1 MNERMETTH
10 EVIKRKLIVFK
21 RANSE
26 KWQCRYKIKDEWIRC
41 STNEYTLESAIQ
53 SANMI
58 LIEAHVREKLNVA
71 PVSKKFRDVAR
82 LAIQRIENEI
92 AQKEG
97 KAIYKDYT
105 MIIKSYLLPV
115 LGNMSV
121 EQIKLKELEA
131 LEQFRIKR
139 MGKVPKR
146 STMLNHNAAL
156 KRVFD
161 EAVMHGYMTEAHC
174 PVLVAKGAK
183 CERRIEFS
191 MEEIKKM
198 LSGFDSWIEKGKT
211 HSLQLRYL
219 LKDYVITLLDTG
231 ARPGRELFE
240 LKWSNI
246 KFANEHNLIFNI
258 QMSKTGE
265 RRSIAREPTI
275 QALRRIAKRN
285 FDMTLE
291 EILNANRQDNIF
303 RYVEFCSKRNGKLNQ
318 IPKMVQPSS
327 FFRMF
332 VGYLKEMNLLVCPIT
347 LKSRSFYSI
356 RHTYATFAL
365 TYDNVNIHT
374 LAKQMGTSVVM
385 IEKHYSHLDAVK
397 AIEQLG
403 GAKTLSL
410 MSM

>member
-1 MNERMETTH
+1 MRQRIETTH
-10 EVIKRKLIVFK
+10 EIIKRTLIVFK
-21 RANSE
+21 RANSD
-26 KWQCRYKIKDEWIRC
+26 KWQCRYRIKDEWIRC

-71 PVSKKFRDVAR
+71 PVSKKFRDVAK
-82 LAIQRIENEI
+82 LAIQRIETEI
-92 AQKEG
+92 AQQEG

-115 LGNMSV
+115 LSNISI

-131 LEQFRIKR
+131 LEKFRIKK

-146 STMLNHNAAL
+146 STILNHNAAL

-161 EAVMHGYMTEAHC
+161 EAVMHGFMTEAQR
-174 PVLVAKGAK
+174 PMLVAKGAK
-183 CERRIEFS
+183 CERRVEFS
-191 MEEIKKM
+191 MEEIKIM
-198 LSGFDSWIEKGKT
+198 LSGFDSWIEKAKT
-211 HSLQLRYL
+211 HSKQLRYL

-240 LKWSNI
+240 LKWSNV

-265 RRSIAREPTI
+265 RRAIAREPTI
-275 QALRRIAKRN
+275 QALRRIAQRN

-291 EILNANRQDNIF
+291 EMLNANKQEHIF
-303 RYVEFCSKRNGKLNQ
+303 RYTEFCSKRNGKLNQ
-318 IPKMVQPSS
+318 IPKMVKPSS

-397 AIEQLG
+397 AIEQLSG
-403 GAKTLSL
+403 LATRKL
-410 MSM
+410 MFM

>member
-1 MNERMETTH
+1 MRERIETTH
-10 EVIKRKLIVFK
+10 EIIKRTLIVFK
-21 RANSE
+21 RANSD
-26 KWQCRYKIKDEWIRC
+26 KWQCRYRIKDEWIRC

-71 PVSKKFRDVAR
+71 PVSKKFRDVAK
-82 LAIQRIENEI
+82 LAIQRIETEI
-92 AQKEG
+92 AQQEG

-115 LGNMSV
+115 LSNISI

-131 LEQFRIKR
+131 LEKFRIKK

-146 STMLNHNAAL
+146 STILNHNAAL

-161 EAVMHGYMTEAHC
+161 EAVMHGFMTEAQR
-174 PVLVAKGAK
+174 PMLVAKGAK
-183 CERRIEFS
+183 CERRVEFS
-191 MEEIKKM
+191 MEEIKIM
-198 LSGFDSWIEKGKT
+198 LSGFDSWIEKAKT
-211 HSLQLRYL
+211 HSKQLRYL

-240 LKWSNI
+240 LKWSNV

-265 RRSIAREPTI
+265 RRAIAREPTI
-275 QALRRIAKRN
+275 QALRRIAQRN

-291 EILNANRQDNIF
+291 EMLNANKQEHIF
-303 RYVEFCSKRNGKLNQ
+303 RYTEFCSKRNGKLNQ
-318 IPKMVQPSS
+318 IPKMVKPSS

-397 AIEQLG
+397 AIEQLSG
-403 GAKTLSL
+403 LATRKL
-410 MSM
+410 MFM

>member
-1 MNERMETTH
+1 
-10 EVIKRKLIVFK
+10 VFK
-21 RANSE
+21 RANSD
-26 KWQCRYKIKDEWIRC
+26 KWQCRYRIKDEWIRC

-71 PVSKKFRDVAR
+71 PVSKKFRDVAK
-82 LAIQRIENEI
+82 LAIQRIETEI
-92 AQKEG
+92 AQQEG

-115 LGNMSV
+115 LSNISI

-131 LEQFRIKR
+131 LEKFRIKK

-146 STMLNHNAAL
+146 STILNHNAAL

-161 EAVMHGYMTEAHC
+161 EAVIHGFMTEAQR
-174 PVLVAKGAK
+174 PMLVAKGAK
-183 CERRIEFS
+183 CERRVEFS
-191 MEEIKKM
+191 MEEIKIM

-211 HSLQLRYL
+211 HSIQLRYL

-240 LKWSNI
+240 LKWSNV

-265 RRSIAREPTI
+265 RRAIAREPTI
-275 QALRRIAKRN
+275 QALRRIAQRN

-291 EILNANRQDNIF
+291 EMLNANKQEHIF
-303 RYVEFCSKRNGKLNQ
+303 RYTEFCSKRNGKLNQ
-318 IPKMVQPSS
+318 IPKMVKPSS

-397 AIEQLG
+397 AIEQLSG
-403 GAKTLSL
+403 LATRKL
-410 MSM
+410 MFM

>member
-1 MNERMETTH
+1 MRQRIETTH
-10 EVIKRKLIVFK
+10 EIIKRTLIVFK
-21 RANSE
+21 RANSD
-26 KWQCRYKIKDEWIRC
+26 KWQCRYRIKDEWIRC

-71 PVSKKFRDVAR
+71 PVSKKFRDVAK

-92 AQKEG
+92 AQQEG

-105 MIIKSYLLPV
+105 MIIKSYLMPV
-115 LGNMSV
+115 LGNISI
-121 EQIKLKELEA
+121 EQIKLKELDA
-131 LEQFRIKR
+131 LEKFRIKK

-146 STMLNHNAAL
+146 STILNHNAAL

-161 EAVMHGYMTEAHC
+161 EAVMHGFMTEAQR
-174 PVLVAKGAK
+174 PMLVAKGAK
-183 CERRIEFS
+183 CERRVEFS
-191 MEEIKKM
+191 MEEIKIM

-211 HSLQLRYL
+211 HSIQLRYL

-240 LKWSNI
+240 LKWSNV

-265 RRSIAREPTI
+265 RRAIAREPTI
-275 QALRRIAKRN
+275 QALRRIAQRN

-291 EILNANRQDNIF
+291 EMLNANKQEHIF
-303 RYVEFCSKRNGKLNQ
+303 RYTEFCSKRNGKLNQ
-318 IPKMVQPSS
+318 TPKQIKPSS

-347 LKSRSFYSI
+347 LKARSFYSI

-397 AIEQLG
+397 AIEQLSG
-403 GAKTLSL
+403 LATRKL
-410 MSM
+410 MFM

>member
-1 MNERMETTH
+1 MRERIETTH

-21 RANSE
+21 RTNSD

-41 STNEYTLESAIQ
+41 STNEYTVESAIQ

-58 LIEAHVREKLNVA
+58 LIEAHVRDKLNIA
-71 PVSKKFRDVAR
+71 PVSKKFKDVAK
-82 LAIQRIENEI
+82 LAIQRLESEMQTTDSKTKYIEYAKLI
-92 AQKEG
+92 R
-97 KAIYKDYT
+97 
-105 MIIKSYLLPV
+105 SYQIPV
-115 LGNMSV
+115 LAQIPI

-131 LEQFRIKR
+131 LEKFRIKR

-146 STMLNHNAAL
+146 STILNHNAAL

-161 EAVMHGYMTEAHC
+161 EAVLQGYMTEAQR

-183 CERRIEFS
+183 CERRVEFS

-211 HSLQLRYL
+211 HSIQLRYL

-318 IPKMVQPSS
+318 IPKMVKPSS

-403 GAKTLSL
+403 GLATRKLIES
-410 MSM
+410 

>member
-1 MNERMETTH
+1 
-10 EVIKRKLIVFK
+10 
-21 RANSE
+21 
-26 KWQCRYKIKDEWIRC
+26 
-41 STNEYTLESAIQ
+41 
-53 SANMI
+53 MI

-71 PVSKKFRDVAR
+71 PVSKKFRDVAK

-92 AQKEG
+92 AQQEG

-105 MIIKSYLLPV
+105 MIIKSYLMPV
-115 LGNMSV
+115 LGNISI
-121 EQIKLKELEA
+121 EQIKLKELDA
-131 LEQFRIKR
+131 LEKFRIKK

-146 STMLNHNAAL
+146 STILNHNAAL

-161 EAVMHGYMTEAHC
+161 EAVMHGFMTEAQR
-174 PVLVAKGAK
+174 PMLVAKGAK
-183 CERRIEFS
+183 CERRVEFS
-191 MEEIKKM
+191 MEEIKIM

-211 HSLQLRYL
+211 HSIQLRYL

-240 LKWSNI
+240 LKWSNV

-265 RRSIAREPTI
+265 RRAIAREPTI
-275 QALRRIAKRN
+275 QALRRIAQRN

-291 EILNANRQDNIF
+291 EMLNANKQEHIF
-303 RYVEFCSKRNGKLNQ
+303 RYTEFCSKRNGKLNQ
-318 IPKMVQPSS
+318 TPKQIKPSS

-347 LKSRSFYSI
+347 LKARSFYSI

-397 AIEQLG
+397 AIEQLSG
-403 GAKTLSL
+403 LATRKL
-410 MSM
+410 MFM

>member
-1 MNERMETTH
+1 MRERIETTH
-10 EVIKRKLIVFK
+10 EIIKRTLIVFK
-21 RANSE
+21 RANSD
-26 KWQCRYKIKDEWIRC
+26 KWQCRYRIKDEWIRC

-71 PVSKKFRDVAR
+71 PVSKKFRDVAK
-82 LAIQRIENEI
+82 LAIQRIETEI

-115 LGNMSV
+115 LGNISI

-131 LEQFRIKR
+131 LEKFRIKK

-146 STMLNHNAAL
+146 STILNHNAAL

-161 EAVMHGYMTEAHC
+161 EAVMHGFMTEAQR
-174 PVLVAKGAK
+174 PMLVAKGAK
-183 CERRIEFS
+183 CERRVEFS
-191 MEEIKKM
+191 MEEIKIM
-198 LSGFDSWIEKGKT
+198 LSGFDSWIEKAKT
-211 HSLQLRYL
+211 HSKQLRYL

-240 LKWSNI
+240 LKWSNV

-265 RRSIAREPTI
+265 RRAIAREPTI
-275 QALRRIAKRN
+275 QALRRIAQRN

-291 EILNANRQDNIF
+291 EMLNANKQEHIF
-303 RYVEFCSKRNGKLNQ
+303 RYTEFCSKRNGKLNQ
-318 IPKMVQPSS
+318 IPKMVKPSS

>member
-1 MNERMETTH
+1 MRQRIETTH
-10 EVIKRKLIVFK
+10 EIIKRTLIVFK
-21 RANSE
+21 RANSD
-26 KWQCRYKIKDEWIRC
+26 KWQCRYRIKDEWIRC

-71 PVSKKFRDVAR
+71 PVSKKFRDVAK
-82 LAIQRIENEI
+82 LAIQRIETEI
-92 AQKEG
+92 AQQEG

-115 LGNMSV
+115 LSNISI

-131 LEQFRIKR
+131 LEKFRIKK

-146 STMLNHNAAL
+146 STILNHNAAL

-161 EAVMHGYMTEAHC
+161 EAVMHGFMTEAQR
-174 PVLVAKGAK
+174 PMLVAKGAK
-183 CERRIEFS
+183 CERRVEFS
-191 MEEIKKM
+191 MEEIKIM
-198 LSGFDSWIEKGKT
+198 LSGFDSWIEKAKT
-211 HSLQLRYL
+211 HSKQLRYL

-240 LKWSNI
+240 LKWSNV

-265 RRSIAREPTI
+265 RRAIAREPTI
-275 QALRRIAKRN
+275 QALRRIAQRN

-291 EILNANRQDNIF
+291 EMLNANKQEHIF
-303 RYVEFCSKRNGKLNQ
+303 RYTEFCSKRNGKLNQ
-318 IPKMVQPSS
+318 IPKQIKPSS

-397 AIEQLG
+397 AIEQLSG
-403 GAKTLSL
+403 LATRKL
-410 MSM
+410 MFM

>member
-1 MNERMETTH
+1 MRERIETTH
-10 EVIKRKLIVFK
+10 EIIKRTLIVFK
-21 RANSE
+21 RANSD
-26 KWQCRYKIKDEWIRC
+26 KWQCRYRIKDEWIRC

-71 PVSKKFRDVAR
+71 PVSKKFRDVAK
-82 LAIQRIENEI
+82 LAIQRIETEI

-115 LGNMSV
+115 LSNISI

-131 LEQFRIKR
+131 LEKFRIKK

-146 STMLNHNAAL
+146 STILNHNAAL
-156 KRVFD
+156 KRVLD
-161 EAVMHGYMTEAHC
+161 EAVMHGYMTEAQR
-174 PVLVAKGAK
+174 PMLVAKGAK
-183 CERRIEFS
+183 CERRVEFS
-191 MEEIKKM
+191 MEEIKIM
-198 LSGFDSWIEKGKT
+198 LNGFDSWIEKAKT
-211 HSLQLRYL
+211 HSKQLRYL

-240 LKWSNI
+240 LKWSNV

-265 RRSIAREPTI
+265 RRAIAREPTI
-275 QALRRIAKRN
+275 QALRRIAQRN

-291 EILNANRQDNIF
+291 EILNANRQEHIF
-303 RYVEFCSKRNGKLNQ
+303 RYEEFCSRRNGKLNQ
-318 IPKMVQPSS
+318 IPKMVKPSS

-397 AIEQLG
+397 AIEQLSG
-403 GAKTLSL
+403 LATRKL
-410 MSM
+410 MFM

>member
-1 MNERMETTH
+1 MRERIETTH
-10 EVIKRKLIVFK
+10 EIIKRTLIVFK
-21 RANSE
+21 RANSD
-26 KWQCRYKIKDEWIRC
+26 KWQCRYRIKDEWIRC

-71 PVSKKFRDVAR
+71 PVSKKFRDVAK
-82 LAIQRIENEI
+82 LAIQRIETEI

-115 LGNMSV
+115 LGNISI

-131 LEQFRIKR
+131 LEKFRIKK

-146 STMLNHNAAL
+146 STILNHNAAL

-161 EAVMHGYMTEAHC
+161 EAVMHGYMTEAQR
-174 PVLVAKGAK
+174 PMLVAKGAK
-183 CERRIEFS
+183 CERRVEFS
-191 MEEIKKM
+191 MEEIKIM
-198 LSGFDSWIEKGKT
+198 LSGFDSWIEKAKT
-211 HSLQLRYL
+211 HSKQLRYL

-240 LKWSNI
+240 LKWSNV

-265 RRSIAREPTI
+265 RRAIAREPTI
-275 QALRRIAKRN
+275 QALRRIAQRN

-291 EILNANRQDNIF
+291 EMLNANKQEHIF
-303 RYVEFCSKRNGKLNQ
+303 RYTEFCSKRNGKLNQ
-318 IPKMVQPSS
+318 IPKMVKPSS

-403 GAKTLSL
+403 GLATRKLIES
-410 MSM
+410 

>member
-1 MNERMETTH
+1 MRQRIETTH
-10 EVIKRKLIVFK
+10 EIIKRTLIVFK
-21 RANSE
+21 RANSD
-26 KWQCRYKIKDEWIRC
+26 KWQCRYRIKDEWIRC

-71 PVSKKFRDVAR
+71 PVSKKFRDVAK
-82 LAIQRIENEI
+82 LAIQRIETEI
-92 AQKEG
+92 AQQEG

-115 LGNMSV
+115 LSNISI

-131 LEQFRIKR
+131 LEKFRIKK

-146 STMLNHNAAL
+146 STILNHNAAL

-161 EAVMHGYMTEAHC
+161 EAVMHGFMTEAQR
-174 PVLVAKGAK
+174 PMLVAKGAK
-183 CERRIEFS
+183 CERRVEFS
-191 MEEIKKM
+191 MEEIKIM

-211 HSLQLRYL
+211 HSIQLRYL

-240 LKWSNI
+240 LKWSNV

-265 RRSIAREPTI
+265 RRAIAREPTI
-275 QALRRIAKRN
+275 QALRRIAQRN

-291 EILNANRQDNIF
+291 EMLNANKQEHIF
-303 RYVEFCSKRNGKLNQ
+303 RYTEFCSKRNGKLNQ
-318 IPKMVQPSS
+318 IPKMVKPSS

-397 AIEQLG
+397 AIEQLSG
-403 GAKTLSL
+403 LATRKL
-410 MSM
+410 MFM

>member
-1 MNERMETTH
+1 MRERIETTH
-10 EVIKRKLIVFK
+10 EIIKRTLIVFK
-21 RANSE
+21 RANSD
-26 KWQCRYKIKDEWIRC
+26 KWQCRYRIKDEWIRC

-71 PVSKKFRDVAR
+71 PVSKKFRDVAK
-82 LAIQRIENEI
+82 LAIQRIETEI

-105 MIIKSYLLPV
+105 MIIKSYLMPV
-115 LGNMSV
+115 LGNISI
-121 EQIKLKELEA
+121 EQIKLKELDA
-131 LEQFRIKR
+131 LEKFRIKK

-146 STMLNHNAAL
+146 STILNHNAAL

-161 EAVMHGYMTEAHC
+161 EAVMHGYMTEAQR
-174 PVLVAKGAK
+174 PMLVAKGAK
-183 CERRIEFS
+183 CERRVEFS
-191 MEEIKKM
+191 MEEIKIM
-198 LSGFDSWIEKGKT
+198 LSGFDSWIEKAKT
-211 HSLQLRYL
+211 HSKQLRYL

-240 LKWSNI
+240 LKWSNV

-265 RRSIAREPTI
+265 RRAIAREPTI
-275 QALRRIAKRN
+275 QALRRIAQRN

-291 EILNANRQDNIF
+291 EMLNANKQEHIF
-303 RYVEFCSKRNGKLNQ
+303 RYTEFCSKRNGKLNQ
-318 IPKMVQPSS
+318 IPKMVKPSS

-332 VGYLKEMNLLVCPIT
+332 VGYLKEMNLHVCPIT

>member
-1 MNERMETTH
+1 MRERIETTH
-10 EVIKRKLIVFK
+10 EIIKRTLIVFK
-21 RANSE
+21 RANSD
-26 KWQCRYKIKDEWIRC
+26 KWQCRYRIKDEWIRC

-71 PVSKKFRDVAR
+71 PVSKKFRDVAK
-82 LAIQRIENEI
+82 LAIQRIETEI

-115 LGNMSV
+115 LGNISI

-131 LEQFRIKR
+131 LEKFRIKK

-146 STMLNHNAAL
+146 STILNHNAAL

-161 EAVMHGYMTEAHC
+161 EAVMHGYMTEAQR
-174 PVLVAKGAK
+174 PMLVAKGAK
-183 CERRIEFS
+183 CERRVEFS
-191 MEEIKKM
+191 MEEIKMM
-198 LSGFDSWIEKGKT
+198 LSGFDSWIEKAKT
-211 HSLQLRYL
+211 HSKQLRYL

-240 LKWSNI
+240 LKWSNV

-265 RRSIAREPTI
+265 RRAIAREPTI
-275 QALRRIAKRN
+275 QALRRIAQRN

-291 EILNANRQDNIF
+291 EMLNANKQEHIF
-303 RYVEFCSKRNGKLNQ
+303 RYTEFCSKRNGKLNQ
-318 IPKMVQPSS
+318 IPKMVKPSS

-397 AIEQLG
+397 AIEQLSG
-403 GAKTLSL
+403 IKTRNLIDN
-410 MSM
+410 

>member
-21 RANSE
+21 RVNSE

-71 PVSKKFRDVAR
+71 PVSKKFRDVAK

-161 EAVMHGYMTEAHC
+161 EAVMHGYMTEAQR

-183 CERRIEFS
+183 CERRVEFS

-211 HSLQLRYL
+211 HSIQLRYL

-332 VGYLKEMNLLVCPIT
+332 VGYLREMNLLVCPIT

-403 GAKTLSL
+403 GLATRKLIES
-410 MSM
+410 

>member
-41 STNEYTLESAIQ
+41 STNEYKLESAIQ

-71 PVSKKFRDVAR
+71 PVSKKFRDVAK

-161 EAVMHGYMTEAHC
+161 EAVMHGYMTEAQR

-332 VGYLKEMNLLVCPIT
+332 VGYLREMNLLVCPIT

-403 GAKTLSL
+403 GLATRKLIES
-410 MSM
+410 

>member
-1 MNERMETTH
+1 MRQRIETTH
-10 EVIKRKLIVFK
+10 EIIKRTLIVFK
-21 RANSE
+21 RANSD
-26 KWQCRYKIKDEWIRC
+26 KWQCRYRIKDEWIRC

-71 PVSKKFRDVAR
+71 PVSKKFRDVAK
-82 LAIQRIENEI
+82 LAIQRIETEI

-115 LGNMSV
+115 LGNISI

-131 LEQFRIKR
+131 LEKFRIKK

-146 STMLNHNAAL
+146 STILNHNAAL

-161 EAVMHGYMTEAHC
+161 EAVMHGYMTEAQR
-174 PVLVAKGAK
+174 PMLVAKGAK
-183 CERRIEFS
+183 CERRVEFS
-191 MEEIKKM
+191 MEEIKIM
-198 LSGFDSWIEKGKT
+198 LSGFDSWIEKAKT
-211 HSLQLRYL
+211 HSKQLRYL

-240 LKWSNI
+240 LKWSNV

-265 RRSIAREPTI
+265 RRAIAREPTI
-275 QALRRIAKRN
+275 QALRRIAQRN

-291 EILNANRQDNIF
+291 EMLNANKQEHIF
-303 RYVEFCSKRNGKLNQ
+303 RYTEFCSKRNGKLNQ
-318 IPKMVQPSS
+318 IPKMVKPSS

>member
-1 MNERMETTH
+1 MRERIETTH
-10 EVIKRKLIVFK
+10 EIIKRTLIVFK
-21 RANSE
+21 RANSD
-26 KWQCRYKIKDEWIRC
+26 KWQCRYRIKDEWIRC

-71 PVSKKFRDVAR
+71 PVSKKFRDVAK
-82 LAIQRIENEI
+82 LAIQRIETEI

-115 LGNMSV
+115 LGNISI

-131 LEQFRIKR
+131 LEKFRIKK

-146 STMLNHNAAL
+146 STILNHNAAL

-161 EAVMHGYMTEAHC
+161 EAVMHGYMTEAQR
-174 PVLVAKGAK
+174 PMLVAKGAK
-183 CERRIEFS
+183 CERRVEFS
-191 MEEIKKM
+191 MEEIKIM
-198 LSGFDSWIEKGKT
+198 LSGFDSWIEKAKT
-211 HSLQLRYL
+211 HSKQLRYL

-240 LKWSNI
+240 LKWSNV

-265 RRSIAREPTI
+265 RRAIAREPTI
-275 QALRRIAKRN
+275 QALRRIAQRN

-291 EILNANRQDNIF
+291 EMLNANKQEHIF
-303 RYVEFCSKRNGKLNQ
+303 RYTEFCSKRNGKLNQ
-318 IPKMVQPSS
+318 IPKMVKPSS

-397 AIEQLG
+397 AIEQLSG
-403 GAKTLSL
+403 LATRKL
-410 MSM
+410 MFM

>member
-1 MNERMETTH
+1 MRQRIETTH
-10 EVIKRKLIVFK
+10 EIIKRTLIVFK
-21 RANSE
+21 RANSD
-26 KWQCRYKIKDEWIRC
+26 KWQCRYRIKDEWIRC

-71 PVSKKFRDVAR
+71 PVSKKFRDVAK

-92 AQKEG
+92 AQQEG

-105 MIIKSYLLPV
+105 MIIKSYLMPV
-115 LGNMSV
+115 LGNISI
-121 EQIKLKELEA
+121 EQIKLKELDA
-131 LEQFRIKR
+131 LEKFRIKK

-146 STMLNHNAAL
+146 STILNHNAAL

-161 EAVMHGYMTEAHC
+161 EAVMHGFMTEAQR
-174 PVLVAKGAK
+174 PMLVAKGAK
-183 CERRIEFS
+183 CERRVEFS
-191 MEEIKKM
+191 MEEIKIM

-211 HSLQLRYL
+211 HSIQLRYL

-240 LKWSNI
+240 LKWSNV

-265 RRSIAREPTI
+265 RRAIAREPTI
-275 QALRRIAKRN
+275 QALRRIAQRN

-291 EILNANRQDNIF
+291 EMLNANKQEHIF
-303 RYVEFCSKRNGKLNQ
+303 RYTEFCSKRNGKLNQ
-318 IPKMVQPSS
+318 TPKMVKPSS

-397 AIEQLG
+397 AIEQLSG
-403 GAKTLSL
+403 LATRKL
-410 MSM
+410 MFM

>member
-1 MNERMETTH
+1 MRQRIETTH
-10 EVIKRKLIVFK
+10 EIIKRTLIVFK
-21 RANSE
+21 RANSD
-26 KWQCRYKIKDEWIRC
+26 KWQCRYRIKDEWIRC

-71 PVSKKFRDVAR
+71 PVSKKFRDVAK
-82 LAIQRIENEI
+82 LAIQRIETEI
-92 AQKEG
+92 AQQEG

-115 LGNMSV
+115 LSNISI

-131 LEQFRIKR
+131 LEKFRIKK

-146 STMLNHNAAL
+146 STILNHNAAL

-161 EAVMHGYMTEAHC
+161 EAVMHGFMTEAQR
-174 PVLVAKGAK
+174 PMLVAKGAK
-183 CERRIEFS
+183 CERRVEFS
-191 MEEIKKM
+191 MEEIKIM
-198 LSGFDSWIEKGKT
+198 LSGFDSWIEKAKT
-211 HSLQLRYL
+211 HSIQLRYL

-240 LKWSNI
+240 LKWSNV

-265 RRSIAREPTI
+265 RRAIAREPTI
-275 QALRRIAKRN
+275 QALRRIAQRN

-291 EILNANRQDNIF
+291 EMLNANKQEHIF
-303 RYVEFCSKRNGKLNQ
+303 RYTEFCSKRNGKLNQ
-318 IPKMVQPSS
+318 IPKQIKPSS

-397 AIEQLG
+397 AIEQLSG
-403 GAKTLSL
+403 LATRKL
-410 MSM
+410 MFM

>member
-1 MNERMETTH
+1 MRERIETTH
-10 EVIKRKLIVFK
+10 EIIKRTLIVFK
-21 RANSE
+21 RANSD
-26 KWQCRYKIKDEWIRC
+26 KWQCRYRIKDEWIRC

-71 PVSKKFRDVAR
+71 PVSKKFRDVAK
-82 LAIQRIENEI
+82 LAIQRIETEI

-115 LGNMSV
+115 LGNISI

-131 LEQFRIKR
+131 LEKFRIKK

-146 STMLNHNAAL
+146 STILNHNAAL

-161 EAVMHGYMTEAHC
+161 EAVMHGYMTEAQR
-174 PVLVAKGAK
+174 PMLVAKGAK
-183 CERRIEFS
+183 CERRVEFS
-191 MEEIKKM
+191 MEEIKIM
-198 LSGFDSWIEKGKT
+198 LSGFDSWIEKAKT
-211 HSLQLRYL
+211 HSKQLRYL

-240 LKWSNI
+240 LKWSNV

-265 RRSIAREPTI
+265 RRAIAREPTI
-275 QALRRIAKRN
+275 QALRRIAQRN

-291 EILNANRQDNIF
+291 EMLNANKQEHIF
-303 RYVEFCSKRNGKLNQ
+303 RYTEFCSKRNGKLNQ
-318 IPKMVQPSS
+318 IPKMVKPSS

>member
-1 MNERMETTH
+1 
-10 EVIKRKLIVFK
+10 
-21 RANSE
+21 
-26 KWQCRYKIKDEWIRC
+26 
-41 STNEYTLESAIQ
+41 
-53 SANMI
+53 
-58 LIEAHVREKLNVA
+58 VREKLNVA
-71 PVSKKFRDVAR
+71 PVSKKFRDVAK
-82 LAIQRIENEI
+82 LAIQRIETEI
-92 AQKEG
+92 AQQEG

-115 LGNMSV
+115 LSNISI

-131 LEQFRIKR
+131 LEKFRIKK

-146 STMLNHNAAL
+146 STILNHNAAL

-161 EAVMHGYMTEAHC
+161 EAVMHGFMTEAQR
-174 PVLVAKGAK
+174 PMLVAKGAK
-183 CERRIEFS
+183 CERRVEFS
-191 MEEIKKM
+191 MEEIKIM
-198 LSGFDSWIEKGKT
+198 LSGFDSWIEKAKT
-211 HSLQLRYL
+211 HSKQLRYL

-240 LKWSNI
+240 LKWSNV

-265 RRSIAREPTI
+265 RRAIAREPTI
-275 QALRRIAKRN
+275 QALRRIAQRN

-291 EILNANRQDNIF
+291 EMLNANKQEHIF
-303 RYVEFCSKRNGKLNQ
+303 RYTEFCSKRNGKLNQ
-318 IPKMVQPSS
+318 IPKMVKPSS

-397 AIEQLG
+397 AIEQLSG
-403 GAKTLSL
+403 LATRKL
-410 MSM
+410 MFM